1 MYSIISNKNKKR
13 TLEQFNN
20 SEKYQYKKQKIP
32 SEKDLEIIELKR
44 TIDILQNKIY
54 YLEKHLKTQQL
65 MLSKNILINDNNNTN
80 NNDNNN
86 INFYSSYIS

>member
-1 MYSIISNKNKKR
+1 MFSIISNKNKKR
-13 TLEQFNN
+13 TLDQFN

-65 MLSKNILINDNNNTN
+65 ILSKNILINDT
-80 NNDNNN
+80 
-86 INFYSSYIS
+86 NFYSSYIS